1 MPTEIGAFEAKTKF
15 SEILRKVSHGERFT
29 LTLRGKPVA
38 RLEPIL
44 DHGPSAEER
53 EAAFERLRNPSI
65 QGVSTETL
73 LEWIREGRK

>member
-15 SEILRKVSHGERFT
+15 SELPRKVGQGERFT
-29 LTLRGKPVA
+29 LTVRGKPVA
-38 RLEPIL
+38 RLEPIC
-44 DHGPSAEER
+44 DHSISDEER
-53 EAAFERLRNPSI
+53 EAAFQRLRNPSV